1 MGGTIAIVIKNIV
14 AGIYITTS
22 IVMLLYIKERTNKDY
37 DSKWRISQKKV
48 RNIMIKHYNLLGPQ

>member
-22 IVMLLYIKERTNKDY
+22 IVMLLSIKERTNKDY